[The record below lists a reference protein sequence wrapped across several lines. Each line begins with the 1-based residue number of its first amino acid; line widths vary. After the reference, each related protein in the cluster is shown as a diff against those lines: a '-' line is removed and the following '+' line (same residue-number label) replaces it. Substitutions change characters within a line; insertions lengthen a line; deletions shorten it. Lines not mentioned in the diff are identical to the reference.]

1 MSDPLRAAA
10 DRLCEIAIPIADL
23 EEKLEEIRS
32 KLSTAYDVGVAH
44 GFDRAGLRAA
54 ARALRSNAGRSE
66 ADATRELYV
75 AAVLMPKE

>member
-10 DRLCEIAIPIADL
+10 CRLSEIAVTIADL
-23 EEKLEEIRS
+23 EAKLDEIRS
-32 KLSTAYDVGVAH
+32 RLSTAYDVGIAH

-54 ARALRSNAGRSE
+54 ARALRSGEGRSD